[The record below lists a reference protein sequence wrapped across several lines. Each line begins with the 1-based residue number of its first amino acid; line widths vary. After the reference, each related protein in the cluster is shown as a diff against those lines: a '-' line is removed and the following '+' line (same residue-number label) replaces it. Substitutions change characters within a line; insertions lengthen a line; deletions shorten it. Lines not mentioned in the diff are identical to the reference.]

1 MFSPAAIDKKGI
13 LLIGVCLLSVIGP
26 VSAYQVYLSCP
37 EAVQA
42 GLPLNCS
49 VESNL
54 PAGTMFDVA
63 FYQSATLLSRISGTI
78 DGNHSTWYQSFGTR
92 GLSEG
97 LYKVEVQ
104 FPGPESGKLSSDSTT
119 LQVPRLIDRSG
130 DITITSPGSQTFEEA
145 LRIEGS
151 MVGLGTQG
159 IEIEVRGPD
168 GFTSGPE
175 FIDTRM
181 DFRTG
186 GGMFTRRIAIPA
198 PGTYHVTFIDENRYT
213 GTKTFTVLP
222 FISPAPTTIPAT
234 TPATTRL
241 PTTVPFPSL
250 PATTPRSPLSLFSS
264 LGALFVLGL
273 VAIWIGKR
281 I

>member
-1 MFSPAAIDKKGI
+1 M
-13 LLIGVCLLSVIGP
+13 
-26 VSAYQVYLSCP
+26 
-37 EAVQA
+37 QA

-49 VESNL
+49 VDSNL
-54 PAGTMFDVA
+54 PAGTRFDVV

-78 DGNHSTWYQSFGTR
+78 DGNHSTRYQSFGTR
-92 GLSEG
+92 GLPGG

-130 DITITSPGSQTFEEA
+130 DITITSPESQTFEEA

-151 MVGLGTQG
+151 MLRLGTQG

-168 GFTSGPE
+168 GFISGPE

-186 GGMFTRRIAIPA
+186 GGIFTRRIAVTA
-198 PGTYHVTFIDENRYT
+198 PGTYQVTFIDENRYT

-222 FISPAPTTIPAT
+222 GVAQAPTTVPSM

-241 PTTVPFPSL
+241 PTTAPVPSL
-250 PATTPRSPLSLFSS
+250 PPTTPRSPMSLFSS
-264 LGALFVLGL
+264 LGALSIIGL